1 MIFSKKYE
9 PGDVEPRWYSQ
20 WLDWGCFRGDPRKDG
35 EPYSIVIPPP
45 NVTGVLTMG
54 HVLNNTIQ
62 DILSRRARQ
71 EGKNVLWLPGTDHA
85 GIATQTKV
93 ERHLR
98 EQKLNKHDLGRE
110 KFLEHA
116 QEWKEKHGGI
126 ILKQLRS
133 LGASCDWERTTQTLD
148 PHYSKAVLTAFFK
161 LYKDGFIYR
170 GRRMCNWCPSSLT
183 ALSDEEVIMKPQKS
197 YLYTIR
203 YEIVEEPGKYIQVS
217 TTRPETIM
225 GDTAVAIHPEDE
237 RWPQLKGKHVRRPL
251 QPAEIP
257 IIADKVIE
265 KDFGTGMLKVTP
277 AHDKLDFEIG
287 ERHNLPI
294 IDCLNPDGTL
304 NPETAGEEF
313 GGMDRFEARKATV
326 KKLEEQGDLIETEEH
341 ENNVGFSERADVPI
355 EPRLSDQWFLK
366 YPRIEEAK
374 QAVRNEII
382 KFHPQRWVKTYLHW
396 LANIKDW
403 CISRQLWWG
412 HRIPVWHKRV
422 SLTDASCSDEL
433 LSWGLDSYIEGNW
446 KDELTVVRIHKA
458 VTGEEV
464 ELALP
469 LEPGDYD
476 IYYCTLEEGDCNPIE
491 EHGFKQD
498 HDVLDTWAS
507 SWLWP
512 IATMGWP
519 DKDLMEKEGLGTYY
533 PTSTLVTGPDI
544 IFFWVARM
552 IMAGLQFHNGR
563 DDGDLSQLSEEEIK
577 ASIPFKDVYFT
588 GIIRDLKGRKMS
600 KSLGNSPDPL
610 DLIAEYGAD
619 GLRYGIMSIA
629 PTGLDIRFDETRVET
644 GRNFCTKLWNVSR
657 FRQMSGESGDN
668 SSIEKILDRI
678 DPAQLDT
685 DDQAILGQLAAT
697 QDKIAK
703 GFEDFQFNTIAQ
715 SLYSFIWNDLCD
727 WYVET
732 SKAKLQDPAKKETCL
747 AIQDLCLRQALL
759 LLHPLTP
766 FISEELWYH
775 LHFSQDWEG
784 EPTKESSIQYE
795 NPGDGNTLRDALA
808 NKGIQIDP
816 AAQGQIENIRETV
829 SLVRAL
835 KAQFNLATNNNVALY
850 YEADEDCCQIIESYK
865 DKLLRIIGAKSLEP
879 KQDDATTP
887 ATVTPLGTLHLDP
900 GSAIDKEAE
909 TTRLTKELAKLDKII
924 AGTEAR
930 LANESF
936 LAKAPDNVVE
946 GARKQLAENKKDRE
960 ETQKLLDALG

>member
-1 MIFSKKYE
+1 MIFSKKYQ
-9 PGDVEPRWYSQ
+9 PTDVENRWYTQ
-20 WLDWGCFRGDPRKDG
+20 WLDWKCFQADPEHLG

-62 DILSRRARQ
+62 DILCRRARQ

-98 EQKLNKHDLGRE
+98 DQNLNKHDLGRE

-148 PHYSKAVLTAFFK
+148 DHYSNAVLTAFVK
-161 LYKDGFIYR
+161 LYKDGYIYR

-197 YLYTIR
+197 FLYTVR
-203 YEIVEEPGKYIQVS
+203 YEIVEEPGNYIHIS

-225 GDTAVAIHPEDE
+225 GDTAIAIHPEDE
-237 RWPQLKGKHVRRPL
+237 RWPKLQGKHVRRPL

-257 IIADKVIE
+257 IIADDVIDKE
-265 KDFGTGMLKVTP
+265 FGTGMLKVTP

-287 ERHNLPI
+287 ERHNLPVV
-294 IDCLNPDGTL
+294 DCLNPDGTI
-304 NPETAGEEF
+304 NPQTAGEEF
-313 GGMDRFEARKATV
+313 GGMDRFEARKATI
-326 KKLEEQGDLIETEEH
+326 KKLEEQGDLIDTEEH

-374 QAVRNEII
+374 AAVRDNII
-382 KFHPQRWVKTYLHW
+382 HFHPQRWAKTYLHW
-396 LANIKDW
+396 LDNIKDW

-412 HRIPVWHKRV
+412 HRIPVWYRKGEDRADPANIHV
-422 SLTDASCSDEL
+422 SLEGPADPENWEQDE
-433 LSWGLDSYIEGNW
+433 
-446 KDELTVVRIHKA
+446 
-458 VTGEEV
+458 
-464 ELALP
+464 
-469 LEPGDYD
+469 
-476 IYYCTLEEGDCNPIE
+476 
-491 EHGFKQD
+491 
-498 HDVLDTWAS
+498 DVLDTWAS

-512 IATMGWP
+512 LATMGWP
-519 DKDLMEKEGLGTYY
+519 DEKEMERHGLHTYY

-552 IMAGLQFHNGR
+552 IMAGLEFHNKR
-563 DDGDLSQLSEEEIK
+563 QDGDTSPLSQEEIE
-577 ASIPFKDVYFT
+577 AAIPFSDVYFT
-588 GIIRDLKGRKMS
+588 GIIRDIQGRKMS

-610 DLIAEYGAD
+610 DLIAKYGAD

-629 PTGLDIRFDETRVET
+629 PTGMDIRFDETRVET

-657 FRQMSGESGDN
+657 FRQMSGDLGDN
-668 SSIEKILDRI
+668 SSIEKILSRI
-678 DPAQLDT
+678 DSAQLDT
-685 DDQAILGQLAAT
+685 DDHAILGQLADT
-697 QDKIAK
+697 QDRIAK
-703 GFEDFQFNTIAQ
+703 AYKNFEFNTIAQ

-732 SKAKLQDPAKKETCL
+732 SKAKLQDPDKKETCL

-759 LLHPLTP
+759 LLHPFTP
-766 FISEELWYH
+766 FITEELWYH
-775 LHFSQDWEG
+775 LHFNPSWENDPAKDG
-784 EPTKESSIQYE
+784 SIQYE
-795 NPGDGNTLRDALA
+795 NPGDGQTLRDALT
-808 NKGIQIDP
+808 NQGIQLDP
-816 AAQGQIENIRETV
+816 NAKEQIEKIRETV
-829 SLVRAL
+829 TLVRAL
-835 KAQFNLATNNNVALY
+835 KAQFNLGTNNNVALY
-850 YEADEDCCQIIESYK
+850 YETAGASADILESYN
-865 DKLLRIIGAKSLEP
+865 DKLLRIIGAKELTP
-879 KQDDATTP
+879 KAGDDTTP
-887 ATVTPLGTLHLDP
+887 ATVTPLGTIHLDP

-909 TTRLTKELAKLDKII
+909 TARLNKELAKLDKII

-930 LANESF
+930 LSNQSF
-936 LAKAPDNVVE
+936 LDKAPEKVIE
-946 GARKQLAENKKDRE
+946 GAKQQLADLKKDRE
-960 ETQKLLDALG
+960 DTQKLLDALK

>member
-1 MIFSKKYE
+1 MIFEKKYQ
-9 PGDVEPRWYSQ
+9 PTDVENRWYQQ
-20 WLDWGCFRGDPRKDG
+20 WLDWKCFRGDPDNPGK
-35 EPYSIVIPPP
+35 PYSIVIPPP

-133 LGASCDWERTTQTLD
+133 LGASCDWERTTHTLD
-148 PHYSKAVLTAFFK
+148 PHYSKAVLTAFVK

-197 YLYTIR
+197 FLYTVR
-203 YEIVEEPGKYIQVS
+203 YEIVEDPGTYIQVS

-225 GDTAVAIHPEDE
+225 GDTAIAIHPEDD
-237 RWPQLKGKHVRRPL
+237 RWPQLQGKHVRRPL

-257 IIADKVIE
+257 IIADDVIE

-294 IDCLNPDGTL
+294 IDCLNPDGTI

-374 QAVRNEII
+374 QAVRDEII

-396 LANIKDW
+396 LDNIKDW

-412 HRIPVWHKRV
+412 HRIPVWYKKGADHDDPANIHV
-422 SLTDASCSDEL
+422 SLDGPEDPE
-433 LSWGLDSYIEGNW
+433 NW
-446 KDELTVVRIHKA
+446 E
-458 VTGEEV
+458 
-464 ELALP
+464 
-469 LEPGDYD
+469 
-476 IYYCTLEEGDCNPIE
+476 
-491 EHGFKQD
+491 QD
-498 HDVLDTWAS
+498 QDVLDTWAS

-519 DKDLMEKEGLGTYY
+519 DPDLMEEEGLETYY

-563 DDGDLSQLSEEEIK
+563 EVSDPAPLKDEEIK

-657 FRQMSGESGDN
+657 FRQMSGELGDN
-668 SSIEKILDRI
+668 SSLDKLLDRI
-678 DPAQLDT
+678 DPAQMDT
-685 DDQAILGQLAAT
+685 DDHAILGQLAKT
-697 QDKIAK
+697 QDRIAK
-703 GFEDFQFNTIAQ
+703 GYKDFQFNTIAQ

-727 WYVET
+727 WYVEA

-747 AIQDLCLRQALL
+747 AIQDLCLRQSLL

-766 FISEELWYH
+766 FITEELWYH
-775 LHFSQDWEG
+775 LHFSKDWEG
-784 EPTKESSIQYE
+784 EPTKNSSIQYE
-795 NPGDGNTLRDALA
+795 NPGDGEDLRDTLST
-808 NKGIQIDP
+808 KGIRIEH
-816 AAQGQIENIRETV
+816 AAQAKIESIRETV
-829 SLVRAL
+829 TLVRAL

-850 YEADEDCCQIIESYK
+850 YEAEGESAKIIESYK

-879 KQDDATTP
+879 KEGDDTTP

-900 GSAIDKEAE
+900 GSAIDKEVE
-909 TTRLTKELAKLDKII
+909 TARLTKELAKLDKII
-924 AGTEAR
+924 AGTQGR
-930 LANESF
+930 LSNKAF
-936 LAKAPDNVVE
+936 IDKAPEKVIQ
-946 GARKQLAENKKDRE
+946 GAKQQLADLQKDRE

>member
-1 MIFSKKYE
+1 MIFEKKYQ
-9 PGDVEPRWYSQ
+9 PTDVENRWYQQ
-20 WLDWGCFRGDPRKDG
+20 WLDWKCFRGDPAHEG
-35 EPYSIVIPPP
+35 EAYSIVIPPP

-98 EQKLNKHDLGRE
+98 DQKLNKYDLGRE

-148 PHYSKAVLTAFFK
+148 PHYSKAVLTAFVK

-197 YLYTIR
+197 YLYTVR
-203 YEIVEEPGKYIQVS
+203 YEIVEEPGQYIQIS

-225 GDTAVAIHPEDE
+225 GDTAIAIHPEDE
-237 RWPQLKGKHVRRPL
+237 RWPQLQGKHVRRPL
-251 QPAEIP
+251 NPAEIP
-257 IIADKVIE
+257 IIADVVIE

-287 ERHNLPI
+287 ERHNLPV
-294 IDCLNPDGTL
+294 IDCFHPDGTL

-313 GGMDRFEARKATV
+313 GGMDRFEARKATI
-326 KKLEEQGDLIETEEH
+326 KKLEEQGDLIKTEEH

-374 QAVRNEII
+374 QAVRDEII

-396 LANIKDW
+396 LENIKDW

-412 HRIPVWHKRV
+412 HRIPVWYKKGTTDREDPANIHV
-422 SLTDASCSDEL
+422 SLEGPDDPENWEQDE
-433 LSWGLDSYIEGNW
+433 
-446 KDELTVVRIHKA
+446 
-458 VTGEEV
+458 
-464 ELALP
+464 
-469 LEPGDYD
+469 
-476 IYYCTLEEGDCNPIE
+476 
-491 EHGFKQD
+491 
-498 HDVLDTWAS
+498 DVLDTWAS

-519 DKDLMEKEGLGTYY
+519 DKELMEKEGLDTYY

-563 DDGDLSQLSEEEIK
+563 ADGDLAPLSKDEIK

-668 SSIEKILDRI
+668 SSLDKILSRI
-678 DPAQLDT
+678 DPAQLDS
-685 DDQAILGQLAAT
+685 DDHAILGQLAST
-697 QDKIAK
+697 QDKIAH
-703 GFEDFQFNTIAQ
+703 GFADFQFNTIAQ
-715 SLYSFIWNDLCD
+715 SLYAFIWNDLCD

-732 SKAKLQDPAKKETCL
+732 SKAKLQDPTKKETCL

-766 FISEELWYH
+766 FITEELWYH
-775 LHFSQDWEG
+775 LHFSKDWQG
-784 EPTKESSIQYE
+784 EPTKGSSIQYE
-795 NPGDGNTLRDALA
+795 NPGDGQSLRAALA
-808 NKGIQIDP
+808 AKGIQINP
-816 AAQGQIENIRETV
+816 AAQGQIGNIRETV
-829 SLVRAL
+829 TLVRAL
-835 KAQFNLATNNNVALY
+835 KAQFNLANNNNVALY
-850 YEADEDCCQIIESYK
+850 YEADAESAQIIESYK
-865 DKLLRIIGAKSLEP
+865 DKLLRIIGAKTLEP
-879 KQDDATTP
+879 KQGDDTTP

-909 TTRLTKELAKLDKII
+909 TARLTKELAKLDKII
-924 AGTEAR
+924 AGTQGR
-930 LANESF
+930 LSNKAF
-936 LAKAPDNVVE
+936 LDKAPENVIQ
-946 GARKQLAENKKDRE
+946 GAQQQLADLQKDRE
-960 ETQKLLDALG
+960 DTQKLLDALG